1 MDAVLPSVG
10 LKSFARIL
18 QCLAKVGEDL
28 YIQPRANKLL
38 FATVNASRS
47 ACAHFTLHTGFF
59 ESYTAQARVLDAAG
73 NEAGASSCHVL
84 LKPLLNVFRA
94 KNGMD
99 NVESCRI
106 KLQCAGDRDRLVIQL
121 HCKYGILKTHKLHFE
136 LCDPLA
142 AIYSKASAPHHWT
155 ISSKLAHDWLAHFH
169 ARLEEITMRCAH
181 GEMALKSF
189 TETVLADEED
199 QMGSRSLQTELTVD
213 VEDFDAFTV
222 AAPTEVTFDLR
233 NLKAI
238 LSFADAMGQP
248 VSAFFDQAGRPVVLT
263 VTQTPDL
270 YALDLV
276 VATTAPFEDDPAPEP
291 STANSF
297 NNHNQNN
304 NDRSQPQP
312 LRTAAAQHPRTPA
325 PAAPPPRSHVRGAL
339 ESAAAAASSS
349 SAASPTSPSAVGR
362 PMDETNNDHATNNG
376 NNADQPNEYYDEY
389 ATLLLEN
396 DDEDHSLDGNDNDD
410 DDNDDDDGDDDEMLP
425 PSPPQRTAPLPLRQL
440 PSDAAGVGP
449 TTASLSMG
457 VTHVSDSAPGEDAA
471 APFFTDGDDY
481 DMAWFNDAGVEDDEG
496 DGEVLEPTPK
506 KPRYLR

>member
-47 ACAHFTLHTGFF
+47 ACAHFTLHTSFF
-59 ESYTAQARVLDAAG
+59 ESYTAQARVLDADG
-73 NEAGASSCHVL
+73 KEAGASSCHVL

-94 KNGMD
+94 KNGVES
-99 NVESCRI
+99 VESCRI

-121 HCKYGILKTHKLHFE
+121 HCKHGILKTHKLHFE

-291 STANSF
+291 STANSI

-304 NDRSQPQP
+304 NDRSQPSQP
-312 LRTAAAQHPRTPA
+312 QRAAAAQHPRTPA

-349 SAASPTSPSAVGR
+349 AVSPASPSAVGR
-362 PMDETNNDHATNNG
+362 PIDEANNDHTSNN
-376 NNADQPNEYYDEY
+376 NNNQPNEYYDEY

-396 DDEDHSLDGNDNDD
+396 DDEDHNLDEE
-410 DDNDDDDGDDDEMLP
+410 DDDEMLP

-440 PSDAAGVGP
+440 PSDATSVGP
-449 TTASLSMG
+449 TTASLSMA
-457 VTHVSDSAPGEDAA
+457 VTHVSDSAPAEDAA
-471 APFFTDGDDY
+471 AAFFTDGDDY
-481 DMAWFNDAGVEDDEG
+481 DMAWFNDAGVEEDDAEG
-496 DGEVLEPTPK
+496 EALEPTPK
-506 KPRYLR
+506 KVTVSADDVRLVGVM